1 MTSSFV
7 ASERALIITIG
18 KLDRL
23 CTNYKDLPSKSHP
36 VELILDSPTV
46 GVDVGAR
53 AGIFEIVRALANDG
67 MGIVMISDEIPE
79 TYYNADR
86 ILHMRDGRLVE
97 TFQPHNVD
105 IGQIEMAV
113 NG

>member
-1 MTSSFV
+1 
-7 ASERALIITIG
+7 
-18 KLDRL
+18 
-23 CTNYKDLPSKSHP
+23 
-36 VELILDSPTV
+36 
-46 GVDVGAR
+46 
-53 AGIFEIVRALANDG
+53 
-67 MGIVMISDEIPE
+67 MISDEIPE

-97 TFQPHNVD
+97 TFQPHDVD